1 MSTSNIRNPPSTRS
15 RWFSGVIYPDSDPAQ
30 GGYDCDSVITAIK
43 SYGARYALSVHD
55 KDVEDDGTPKKT
67 HFHFL
72 LYRNNA
78 ATVSQVARALGVPS
92 GVVRTVHDS
101 DAAYAYLTHDGSPDK
116 YQYDRS
122 AIVVDTI
129 GGTLTTEDSA
139 AQEFLDICDYID
151 TAQPRTMRAL
161 LTWSAQTGHFATI
174 RRDFAMYNTILRET
188 AQVQILEL
196 QDKVIDYELKRMKR
210 PWAEK
215 HADLVSKLLELGFT
229 VVD

>member
-1 MSTSNIRNPPSTRS
+1 MSTSKIRNPPSARS

-55 KDVEDDGTPKKT
+55 SDVEDDGTPKKV

-78 ATVSQVARALGVPS
+78 ATVSQVARALGVPL

-101 DAAYAYLTHDGSPDK
+101 DAAYAYLTHDGTPDK
-116 YQYDRS
+116 FQYDRS
-122 AIVVDTI
+122 AIFADTI

-161 LTWSAQTGHFATI
+161 LTWGAQSGHFGAI
-174 RRDFAMYNTILRET
+174 RRDFALYNTILRE
-188 AQVQILEL
+188 AVQEQILAL
-196 QDKVIDYELKRMKR
+196 QDKVVDYELKQMRR

-215 HADLVSKLLELGFT
+215 HADLVEHLLSLGFT